1 MDRVVRPAN
10 DLMPRNIAHA
20 AGVLPGQDLHGRQGI
35 PDAAGLCI
43 DDRHVQPRRQ
53 TSGQVGAV
61 QFVPARQA
69 VADVGH
75 TQDRLVSGLPDQAD
89 GLRRD
94 QGVLLA
100 HGGRQGQ
107 AVDPDVLPADARLFR
122 RPGNPQGG
130 IPSGLW
136 LGGDAS
142 GVQRQD
148 DEARAVLR
156 RQGKHRGH
164 ALLPAVHG
172 VQHRTPPAHAEG
184 FFQGRRVGTV
194 DDQGQGGHLL
204 DGQHQGGQGLPL
216 VDVRQSCVHHQEVRA
231 LPLLPDRC
239 LGGGLPVFRV
249 EGLLHR
255 RTAGGVHAL
264 PYRSDS
270 AQVQCYHVLPAAQAA
285 QAVPGT
291 GRDAP
296 GPPTV
301 QKGPQGPDMVRR
313 GAAAAAQDG
322 RAVLQEKGSPLSK
335 LLRSHVVDGL
345 AVLQAGQARVGL
357 DHDGQMGVAEDLL
370 QYGAQFAGTGGT
382 VDADGVR
389 PQTGQG
395 HCCRC
400 GVHAQEGAS
409 VRSEG
414 HGDEDGEI
422 CPLLGRQQGG
432 FGLQEVADG
441 LDEDQVHPGG
451 GPGVHDLSE
460 HSVGFIEGQ
469 FSEGLQQGAQGAYVQ
484 GDVSVRAGGPAGD
497 GDGGGD
503 IGGGVLPQLSAAGA
517 EGVGGENVRA
527 RRDIGGVDG
536 LYRLWGGEV
545 HCLRRR
551 PRWEACL
558 LEHGAHSAVEKMD
571 GG

>member
-1 MDRVVRPAN
+1 
-10 DLMPRNIAHA
+10 
-20 AGVLPGQDLHGRQGI
+20 
-35 PDAAGLCI
+35 
-43 DDRHVQPRRQ
+43 
-53 TSGQVGAV
+53 
-61 QFVPARQA
+61 
-69 VADVGH
+69 
-75 TQDRLVSGLPDQAD
+75 
-89 GLRRD
+89 
-94 QGVLLA
+94 
-100 HGGRQGQ
+100 
-107 AVDPDVLPADARLFR
+107 
-122 RPGNPQGG
+122 
-130 IPSGLW
+130 
-136 LGGDAS
+136 
-142 GVQRQD
+142 
-148 DEARAVLR
+148 
-156 RQGKHRGH
+156 
-164 ALLPAVHG
+164 
-172 VQHRTPPAHAEG
+172 
-184 FFQGRRVGTV
+184 
-194 DDQGQGGHLL
+194 
-204 DGQHQGGQGLPL
+204 
-216 VDVRQSCVHHQEVRA
+216 
-231 LPLLPDRC
+231 
-239 LGGGLPVFRV
+239 
-249 EGLLHR
+249 
-255 RTAGGVHAL
+255 
-264 PYRSDS
+264 
-270 AQVQCYHVLPAAQAA
+270 
-285 QAVPGT
+285 
-291 GRDAP
+291 
-296 GPPTV
+296 
-301 QKGPQGPDMVRR
+301 MVRR

-322 RAVLQEKGSPLSK
+322 RAVLQEEGCPAGE

-441 LDEDQVHPGG
+441 LDEDQVRPGG

-469 FSEGLQQGAQGAYVQ
+469 FSEGLQQGTQGAYVQ